1 MGTCIS
7 KSGGTSSG
15 HGYNVDSATGSP
27 AQHDSYTEERSPRR
41 ASSDLSHL
49 SDLSRNR
56 SLNRLEA
63 SEAQA
68 AVSDVL
74 HFVRE
79 TYYRPNLKS
88 GNKVH
93 GNGGPEEADR
103 QARATLEVERMRSQY
118 DPLTAAMQGEAHQCQ
133 ELSLLAMHHLENRG
147 LQAQILELGGDDEA
161 VTHDVAIIGP
171 ASNPLPTDM
180 TEWHPDVYVC
190 DPWSNIACRASDY
203 PDQFTRKMEKWEE
216 AGKLVGFQAKGFVLP
231 TDPDWMRDV
240 LHGQKMV

>member
-1 MGTCIS
+1 M
-7 KSGGTSSG
+7 
-15 HGYNVDSATGSP
+15 
-27 AQHDSYTEERSPRR
+27 
-41 ASSDLSHL
+41 
-49 SDLSRNR
+49 
-56 SLNRLEA
+56 
-63 SEAQA
+63 
-68 AVSDVL
+68 